1 MELTIYSFSTYLPS
15 WSDRAPMLHS
25 AHRAHRRFM
34 GAYCP
39 QLVGTC
45 CYVLVL
51 FPKRPR
57 HPRLVEKMDYPSADL
72 SIRHRSR

>member
-1 MELTIYSFSTYLPS
+1 MALTIFSFSTYLPS
-15 WSDRAPMLHS
+15 WSDRTAMLHS
-25 AHRAHRRFM
+25 AHRAHRRLM
-34 GAYCP
+34 GAYRP
-39 QLVGTC
+39 QPVGTC

-57 HPRLVEKMDYPSADL
+57 YPRLVEKMDYPSANF

>member
-1 MELTIYSFSTYLPS
+1 MELTIVSVSTHLPS
-15 WSDRAPMLHS
+15 WGDRALMLHS

-34 GAYCP
+34 GAYRP

-51 FPKRPR
+51 LPKRPR

-72 SIRHRSR
+72 SVCH